1 MWLQPSDHD
10 LSQFLLSL
18 VVEHFP
24 VCIHHIFFFF
34 VRAVKCKCDETFDIH
49 YIKLQ
54 PQISRSWLAPHRV
67 NPGQSLYVEPCMFDF
82 GTQSHLNNIS
92 CALTLRFRI
101 LLIRPYAV
109 PFVAL
114 KTAGNIGA
122 GAPYATA
129 DAV

>member
-1 MWLQPSDHD
+1 
-10 LSQFLLSL
+10 
-18 VVEHFP
+18 
-24 VCIHHIFFFF
+24 
-34 VRAVKCKCDETFDIH
+34 
-49 YIKLQ
+49 
-54 PQISRSWLAPHRV
+54 
-67 NPGQSLYVEPCMFDF
+67 MFDF